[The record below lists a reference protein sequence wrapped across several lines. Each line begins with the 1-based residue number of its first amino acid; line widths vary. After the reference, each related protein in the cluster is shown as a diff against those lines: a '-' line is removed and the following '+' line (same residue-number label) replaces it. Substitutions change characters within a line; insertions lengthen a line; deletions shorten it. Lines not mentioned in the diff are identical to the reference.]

1 MNRVRA
7 NSLKGQ
13 IREPLTFSDQI
24 AFDQFLL
31 AIERNFLL
39 HITTGLNMTVV
50 GLAMFRF
57 FSRNSN
63 DLYEIIGVISF
74 LVAASIV
81 AKGTVDFL
89 SMRRDLAQM
98 EAQIRNLK
106 TSPPEP
112 GSV

>member
-7 NSLKGQ
+7 NSLKRQ
-13 IREPLTFSDQI
+13 IGEPLTFSDQI

-63 DLYEIIGVISF
+63 DLYEITGGVSF
-74 LVAASIV
+74 LVAVGIA
-81 AKGTVDFL
+81 AKGTIDFL
-89 SMRRDLAQM
+89 NMRRDLAQM
-98 EAQIRNLK
+98 EEKIRNLK
-106 TSPPEP
+106 TTPPEP
-112 GSV
+112 GSA